1 MKIRRFI
8 GGSLRS
14 NGYVV
19 FHHRGGECYI
29 IDPGY
34 EPRRFVEFVRQE
46 ELRPQGII
54 LTHLHRDHTGGA
66 RAVKDAADCPI
77 FMHEADAFVYRGE
90 VDRPLRDGDVLKLDG
105 EELKVLHTPGHT
117 RGSICILSE
126 KSRVCFTGDT
136 LFDTDLGRTD
146 LDGGSQEEMRA
157 TVRGV
162 VDCWA
167 NDIRIYPGHD
177 EGCTMKEVR
186 KHNREFLAL
195 REGNERE

>member
-1 MKIRRFI
+1 MKIKRFI
-8 GGSLRS
+8 GGSLQS

-19 FHHRGGECYI
+19 FHRRGGECYV

-34 EPRRFVEFVRQE
+34 EPKKFVQFMKQE
-46 ELRPQGII
+46 ALQPKGII
-54 LTHLHRDHTGGA
+54 LTHLHHDHTGGA

-77 FMHEADAFVYRGE
+77 CMNESDAFVYRGE
-90 VDRPLRDGDVLKLDG
+90 VDCRLKDGDILPLDG
-105 EELKVLHTPGHT
+105 EPLKILHTPGHT
-117 RGSICILSE
+117 EGSICIFSE

-146 LDGGSQEEMRA
+146 LDGGSEEKMKE
-157 TVRGV
+157 TVRQII
-162 VDCWA
+162 DYWE

-186 KHNREFLAL
+186 KYNEEFLAL
-195 REGNERE
+195 RSGHER